1 MEMKKNWKPLL
12 LIYLIAVAVR
22 FVLALLLTEAPI
34 VNIDEYLYFNIAKS
48 MASSGE
54 VLFNGQQANF
64 SHLLYSI
71 FLTPVYWIHGNF
83 NYFRLLQLWSIML
96 INLSVFPAF
105 ALAKEMTGN
114 RKEAFLLTILTLLM
128 ADFIFGAVLMAECLI
143 IPLTLTAM
151 WLGYR
156 WLKEHQLKNALII
169 GLCLGLLYEAKP
181 GAVATPAVLLLL
193 MIIEVIR
200 KKTLKELLHPV
211 AGLAVGGG
219 IILLFRLTFGTASVY
234 TEQVS
239 MPFGDYMNVFFTA
252 MARYPAMFALAGGFG
267 AVILPLMRLPR
278 YSENDRNFLIAMLV
292 ALFAS
297 MVGTAWVIN
306 RYEFK
311 TMIVHIRYL
320 AIYLP
325 VFLYF
330 TAIPQ
335 ERTPAG
341 QKLPGGKKQP
351 VQKTSIVFPII
362 AFAYTVIVLLIWG
375 PNCMEKSRVSALA
388 MSITKIVQGTPS
400 LIILLVLAA
409 VMTLVL
415 IRQKNATKLK
425 KACLYVAALWI
436 IMNGFIGY
444 SLVNGAQT
452 GCMELDEIVEALD
465 GRDYLY
471 INTSPDNIT
480 TAGKLNAYT
489 STNAGHVDLN
499 LLFNHMWENPGVYTP
514 YVPENARGTIPDRNT
529 ADTNIFILDNT
540 AYPLVSYAEGVRV
553 ITAPDNLLQY
563 AEFTPGQRVFDSMIA
578 NVWNYVLDA
587 GKPGII
593 GIFSPELKS
602 VPLKVRLCLELSQ
615 EAEMTILT
623 NSENYPVQLHA
634 GRDWYEIDFTNPT
647 DAMNFSVADCDI
659 EIIGYE
665 LVPIA

>member
-1 MEMKKNWKPLL
+1 MKKNWKPLL
-12 LIYLIAVAVR
+12 LIYFIAVAVR
-22 FVLALLLTEAPI
+22 FILALMLTEAPI

-48 MASSGE
+48 MAASGE

-96 INLSVFPAF
+96 INLSIFPAF
-105 ALAKEMTGN
+105 ALAQDMTGN
-114 RKEAFLLTILTLLM
+114 RKDAMFLSVLTILM

-156 WLKEHQLKNALII
+156 WLKDHKLQNALLI

-181 GAVATPAVLLLL
+181 GAVAAPAVLLLL
-193 MIIEVIR
+193 MIVEAIR
-200 KKTLKELLHPV
+200 KKTLKDLLHPV

-219 IILLFRLTFGTASVY
+219 IILLFRLIFGTASVY

-239 MPFGDYMNVFFTA
+239 MPFGDYLNVFFTA

-278 YSENDRNFLIAMLV
+278 YSENDRTFLIAMLV

-330 TAIPQ
+330 TAVPL
-335 ERTPAG
+335 TKPAAG
-341 QKLPGGKKQP
+341 KETAKGKKQP
-351 VQKTSIVFPII
+351 LPKQNMIFPII
-362 AFAYTVIVLLIWG
+362 ALAYTVIVLLIWG

-388 MSITKIVQGTPS
+388 MSITKVIQGTPS
-400 LIILLVLAA
+400 LIILLALAA
-409 VMTLVL
+409 VMTLIL
-415 IRQKNATKLK
+415 IRQKNTTKLK
-425 KACLYVAALWI
+425 NACLYVAACWI
-436 IMNGFIGY
+436 AMNGFLGY
-444 SLVNGAQT
+444 TLVNGAQT
-452 GCMELDEIVEALD
+452 GCMKIDEIVEALD
-465 GRDYLY
+465 GRDYIY

-489 STNAGHVDLN
+489 STNSGHVDLN
-499 LLFNHMWENPGVYTP
+499 LLFNHMWDNPGVYTP
-514 YVPENARGTIPDRNT
+514 YVPENARGTIPDRPT

-540 AYPLVSYAEGVRV
+540 AYPLVSFAEGVRV

-593 GIFSPELKS
+593 GIFSPELRS
-602 VPLKVRLCLELSQ
+602 APVKVRLCLELNK
-615 EAEMTILT
+615 EAQMTILSNNET
-623 NSENYPVQLHA
+623 YPVQLHP
-634 GRDWYEIDFTNPT
+634 GRDWYEIDFNVPT
-647 DAMNFSVADCDI
+647 DAMNFTVPDSDV

-665 LVPIA
+665 LVPIG